1 MKQVLI
7 DTDILSMFFRGNRN
21 VVSHFDIYQEE
32 HNKINFSIITHYE
45 IISGL
50 KHRDTKKQ
58 LSSFLE
64 FASHNNI
71 IPLTEKAV
79 MISAEIYA
87 KLRKR
92 GMPIDDIDILIAGTV
107 LAHNWVLVTHHNKHF
122 DRIEG
127 LEIKDWSE
135 NEVI

>member
-1 MKQVLI
+1 
-7 DTDILSMFFRGNRN
+7 
-21 VVSHFDIYQEE
+21 
-32 HNKINFSIITHYE
+32 
-45 IISGL
+45 
-50 KHRDTKKQ
+50 
-58 LSSFLE
+58 
-64 FASHNNI
+64 
-71 IPLTEKAV
+71 

-107 LAHNWVLVTHHNKHF
+107 LAHNWVLVTHNNKHF
-122 DRIEG
+122 GRIEG